1 MRIFVSA
8 GEPSGDIHG
17 ANLIRELKA
26 RRTDLDGFAAAAW
39 SVRRD
44 GVDDEWVRTERD
56 RRRGRL
62 IEVLHELV
70 AAAAWSVRGEVK
82 VVFAFTVED
91 GLIREIELL
100 ADCLDKLDLASR
112 PIGRRRRGD

>member
-1 MRIFVSA
+1 MSADAVGVAMGSPARIA
-8 GEPSGDIHG
+8 GADEVARMFSGR
-17 ANLIRELKA
+17 AQAA
-26 RRTDLDGFAAAAW
+26 RRADLDGFAAAAW

-82 VVFAFTVED
+82 VVFAFHGRGRSDPRDRT
-91 GLIREIELL
+91 
-100 ADCLDKLDLASR
+100 A
-112 PIGRRRRGD
+112 RRRPG

>member
-1 MRIFVSA
+1 MGSPARI
-8 GEPSGDIHG
+8 SGADEVARMFSG
-17 ANLIRELKA
+17 RAQAA
-26 RRTDLDGFAAAAW
+26 RRTDLDGF
-39 SVRRD
+39 
-44 GVDDEWVRTERD
+44 
-56 RRRGRL
+56 
-62 IEVLHELV
+62 